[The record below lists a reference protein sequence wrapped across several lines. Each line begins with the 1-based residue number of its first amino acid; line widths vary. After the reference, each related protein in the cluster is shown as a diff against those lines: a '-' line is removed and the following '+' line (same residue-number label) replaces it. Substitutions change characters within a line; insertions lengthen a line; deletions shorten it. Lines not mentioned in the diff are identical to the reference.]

1 MNAQAMRLE
10 LVDETETPRPFPQ
23 LVPRRTP
30 STTEIDA
37 FVRDSERRV
46 RKTRKTEETAPRAG
60 VATVGAVMSFV
71 EETLCSEAT
80 NADEKNMER
89 SILVGDYDGALV
101 LASVLVYRDSNNWR
115 ARRVKTWCAQMSKAK
130 ESSAQAT
137 PSAVL
142 SMAVQWDILADYP
155 LTREQAFVL
164 SLVDG
169 VSTVSDVIDAS
180 ALARPLAQMTL
191 DSLLAARLVVARM

>member
-1 MNAQAMRLE
+1 
-10 LVDETETPRPFPQ
+10 
-23 LVPRRTP
+23 
-30 STTEIDA
+30 
-37 FVRDSERRV
+37 
-46 RKTRKTEETAPRAG
+46 
-60 VATVGAVMSFV
+60 
-71 EETLCSEAT
+71 
-80 NADEKNMER
+80 
-89 SILVGDYDGALV
+89 
-101 LASVLVYRDSNNWR
+101 
-115 ARRVKTWCAQMSKAK
+115 MSKAK